1 MKPAAMKRLYILSL
15 LFAPLFTLA
24 QYTFTGAVS
33 DETGKPLPFATV
45 ALLHPADSTL
55 AFFGITN
62 ENGRYEIRQVKSGSY
77 LMQVSFIGY
86 TTYYHNLSIRTQPAD
101 FGIIVLKQRAIDLPA
116 TSIES
121 ERIPLSI
128 RQDTV
133 EYNAG
138 AFKTRPDAVAE
149 DLLKKLPGIEVDRAG
164 NIKALGEDV
173 KNVMVDGKE
182 FFSSDPKVATKNLPA
197 DAINKVQVYDKKSE
211 DAELAGIEDDSH
223 EKTINLLLKDGR
235 KQAWLGELSAGG
247 GTGDHYDLAA
257 KAYRFT
263 AKNQFAVL
271 GMVNNINKFGFTFR
285 DYLDFNGGL
294 QAMHGG
300 GMKLTLN
307 SDDDIP
313 VDFGQTI
320 EGLVTS
326 GAGGLNYSYEHRKN
340 SRLYM
345 SYLTNGSGKTLQK
358 DISTTNYT
366 PSGEYSTESNED
378 RDTRNF
384 AHKLTVG
391 MKDRSD
397 STRTILFDGNARL
410 STANENIDDYAFAR
424 ASGDVVNTLKTNAE
438 GGRDELSAGGSLTG
452 LYRGNEVFR
461 LFNVAVNGS
470 WKSTKSSDD
479 RFTLS
484 SIPGMPSPLAN
495 RSIRNSGSESV
506 TGGLSAGTL
515 IKIASRWYLNP
526 RIKLNYATDHFN
538 RELKQGMPNEGLID
552 SLSPSISRINTQL
565 IPVAS
570 LRYSSKKTKISAGT
584 EIMFAYTG
592 NSMPD
597 SLSITRNYSKILP
610 FLTWEYNYRTGR
622 RLSLNYSVSAM
633 EPNITS
639 LVPVADNTDPQY
651 LIFGNRQLKPETR
664 HDLFAN
670 WMLFDQFS
678 QTSLFTSIG
687 GSYTLDKI
695 GYARTIR
702 NDLVQ
707 IDRLINSG
715 EESSAR
721 ADIEFTTPLR
731 FAGVNLHMEVSGS
744 YSQGEGIVNNITSS
758 TDNFRQN
765 YSLSFTNRKTDH
777 WNIEAGG
784 EITFNTSKRE
794 LPQTITNR
802 YTRYNYFG
810 TIEYTPVD
818 KWHFTAN
825 AEIDRYTSESFGDAV
840 TVPMLSASASYNF
853 LKNNKGMLKLS
864 GFDLLDKNKGINRIS
879 EFNFL
884 TESRSNIIRRYI
896 MLTFTYRLN
905 PGSSNDRIDV
915 RMK

>member
-1 MKPAAMKRLYILSL
+1 
-15 LFAPLFTLA
+15 
-24 QYTFTGAVS
+24 
-33 DETGKPLPFATV
+33 V

-62 ENGRYEIRQVKSGSY
+62 EKGRFEIRQVKNGNY
-77 LMQVSFIGY
+77 LMQVSFMGY
-86 TTYYHNLSIRTQPAD
+86 TTWYHNLSIRTQPND
-101 FGIIVLKQRAIDLPA
+101 FGIIVLRQKSLDLPS
-116 TSIES
+116 TSIEG
-121 ERIPLSI
+121 ERIPLTI
-128 RQDTV
+128 KQDTV

-138 AFKTRPDAVAE
+138 AFKTRPDAVVE

-211 DAELAGIEDDSH
+211 DTELAGIEDDTH

-247 GTGDHYDLAA
+247 GTGNHYDLSA

-263 AKNQFAVL
+263 SKNQFAIL

-294 QAMHGG
+294 QSMHGG

-313 VDFGQTI
+313 VNFGQTI

-340 SRLYM
+340 SRIYM
-345 SYLTNGSGKTLQK
+345 SYLANGSDKRLLK
-358 DISTTNYT
+358 DISTTNFT
-366 PSGEYSTESNED
+366 PEGEFATESTQD

-384 AHKLTVG
+384 AHKLTMG

-397 STRTILFDGNARL
+397 STRTILFNGNARL
-410 STANENIDDYAFAR
+410 SNADDLIDDYALAR
-424 ASGDVVNTLKTNAE
+424 ASGDVMNTLKTNADA
-438 GGRDELSAGGSLTG
+438 GRDERSAGGTLTG

-461 LFNVAVNGS
+461 LHTLALNGS
-470 WKSTKSSDD
+470 WKSTIASDN
-479 RFTLS
+479 RTTIS
-484 SIPGMPSPLAN
+484 SIYGMPSPVTN
-495 RSIRNSGSESV
+495 QNIRKTGSQNA
-506 TGGLSAGTL
+506 TGGFTAGTL
-515 IKIASRWYLNP
+515 IKIAGRWYVNP
-526 RIKLNYATDHFN
+526 RFKLNYVNDHFT
-538 RELKQGMPNEGLID
+538 RELKKGDPGEDIID
-552 SLSPSISRINTQL
+552 SLSPSINREYTQL

-570 LRYSSKKTKISAGT
+570 LRYTSKKTKISAGT
-584 EIMFAYTG
+584 EVLFATTS
-592 NSMPD
+592 NTMPD
-597 SLSITRNYSKILP
+597 SLSVKDSYSRLMP
-610 FLTWEYNYRTGR
+610 FFNWEYNYRTGR
-622 RLSLNYSVSAM
+622 RLSINYSVSVI
-633 EPNITS
+633 EPDITS
-639 LVPVADNTDPQY
+639 LVPVSDNTNPQY
-651 LIFGNRQLKPETR
+651 YIFGNRSLKPESR

-695 GYARTIR
+695 GYSLTISD
-702 NDLVQ
+702 DLVQ
-707 IDRLINSG
+707 IDRLINTG
-715 EESSAR
+715 KESSVR

-731 FAGVNLHMEVSGS
+731 FAGVNMHVELVGN
-744 YSQGEGIVNNITSS
+744 YKLGEGTVNNITSA
-758 TDNFRQN
+758 TDNFRRDIG
-765 YSLSFTNRKTDH
+765 LRFTNRKTDQ

-784 EITFNTSKRE
+784 KITFNTSSRE
-794 LPQTITNR
+794 LPETITNR
-802 YTRYNYFG
+802 FTRYNYYG
-810 TIEYTPVD
+810 TVEYIPSQ
-818 KWHFTAN
+818 KWHFNVN
-825 AEIDRYTSESFGDAV
+825 ADVDRYSSESFGDAI
-840 TVPMLSASASYNF
+840 TVPLVTASASYNF
-853 LKNNKGMLKLS
+853 LKNNRGMLKLS
-864 GFDLLDKNKGINRIS
+864 GFDLLDKNKGISRIS

-884 TESRSNIIRRYI
+884 TESRSNIIRRYV
-896 MLTFTYRLN
+896 MLSFSYRLN
-905 PGSSNDRIDV
+905 PGSSNDRIDI